1 MATLEYE
8 LFAAVGKYQDQNGK
22 DRTKTRKVGAV
33 WRHTNGDP
41 YVEIDPFFNFAAGE
55 RKPGSDRLF
64 LKMTPPQGGQK

>member
-22 DRTKTRKVGAV
+22 DRTKTRKVGEL
-33 WRHTNGDP
+33 WRHSNGEQ
-41 YVEIDPFFNFAAGE
+41 YIQLDPFFNFGAVQ
-55 RKPGSDRLF
+55 RQPGSDRIF